1 MTDQSSPKVQ
11 SGSTNKINTA
21 KGQALYK
28 RACSIIPGGTQ
39 LFSKRPELFL
49 PDQWPVYYRKAAGIE
64 VWDLDDNQYLDF
76 SVVAIGTCVLG
87 AADEEVNRAVIQAV
101 QNGSMST
108 LNPPDEVELAE
119 LLVELHPWAEQV
131 RFTRAGGEA
140 MAVAAR
146 IARAAT
152 GRDKIAICGYH
163 GWADWYLAANIGDDQ
178 KLNSHLL
185 PGLAPNGVPK
195 NLRGTTIPFKYNDI
209 DEVRAVIEKA
219 NGDLAAI
226 IMEPHGVAAAPDSGY
241 LEEVKRL
248 AHEAGA
254 VLIFDEITS
263 AWRKS
268 TGGVHMTLGVTP
280 DVAVFSKC
288 ISNGYPMA
296 AIIGTRAVMEAAQVS
311 FISSAYWTE
320 SVGPAA
326 ALATLK
332 KHRRENVGDYLISYG
347 NALDKGWKAA
357 ADDAGLTI
365 EMYGMAPQRGFRF
378 IHDDPNGL
386 TTLFTQEM
394 LARGFIAA
402 PRVFVTFAHN
412 EKHLELYLETV
423 AAVFAILASA
433 IDQNDIRARLNGP
446 VKHSHFERLNN

>member
-1 MTDQSSPKVQ
+1 MTNSKQ
-11 SGSTNKINTA
+11 SGPTNRINTA
-21 KGQALYK
+21 KGQELYK

-49 PDQWPVYYRKAAGIE
+49 PDQWPVYYKKAVGIE
-64 VWDLDDNQYLDF
+64 VWDLDDNHYLDF
-76 SVVAIGTCVLG
+76 ASVGIGTSVLG
-87 AADEEVNRAVIQAV
+87 AADEEVNKAVIEAV

-119 LLVELHPWAEQV
+119 LMVELHPWAEQV
-131 RFTRAGGEA
+131 RFARTGGES

-163 GWADWYLAANIGDDQ
+163 GWADWYLAANIGDEQ
-178 KLNSHLL
+178 KLNAHLL
-185 PGLAPNGVPK
+185 PGLAPNGVPQ
-195 NLRGTTIPFKYNDI
+195 NLRGTTIPFKYNDL
-209 DEVRAVIEKA
+209 DEIRAVIESA
-219 NGDLAAI
+219 GSDLAAV
-226 IMEPHGVAAAPDSGY
+226 IMEPHGVVAAPSPGY
-241 LEEVKRL
+241 LAEVKRL

-263 AWRKS
+263 GWRMS
-268 TGGVHMTLGVTP
+268 TAGVHMTLGVTP
-280 DVAVFSKC
+280 DVAVFAKC

-332 KHRRENVGDYLISYG
+332 KHRRENVGDYLIAYG
-347 NALDKGWKAA
+347 NALDKGWTAA
-357 ADDAGLTI
+357 AAEAGLPI
-365 EMYGMAPQRGFRF
+365 KMFGMAPQRGFSF
-378 IHDDPNGL
+378 VHDDPNGL

-394 LARGFIAA
+394 LARGFIAV
-402 PRVFVTFAHN
+402 PRVFATFAHN
-412 EKHLELYLETV
+412 EEHLGLYMEAV
-423 AAVFAILASA
+423 AEVFAILATA
-433 IDQNDIRARLNGP
+433 IEQDDIRTQLNGP